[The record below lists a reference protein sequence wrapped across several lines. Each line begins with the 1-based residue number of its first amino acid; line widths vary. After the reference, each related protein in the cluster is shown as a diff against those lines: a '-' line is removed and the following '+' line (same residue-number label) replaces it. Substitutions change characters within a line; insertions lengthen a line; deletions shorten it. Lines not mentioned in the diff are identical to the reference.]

1 MLQNFPGKK
10 YISFCTETKVEKN
23 YQVSVNEFAFV
34 IDPSHDQG
42 QVPIQFSSFRLTDV
56 HVLRTK

>member
-1 MLQNFPGKK
+1 
-10 YISFCTETKVEKN
+10 VEKN

-56 HVLRTK
+56 HVLRTKIKRVDLITIPIQFEF

>member
-1 MLQNFPGKK
+1 MLSGGED
-10 YISFCTETKVEKN
+10 CTETKVEKN